1 MSYYENSDEII
12 DLIWQ
17 DLAEQVARPRVA
29 EVARDVAAEIG
40 EVRIT
45 TYLPLFVRRLSVE
58 RLLPEARQAG

>member
-1 MSYYENSDEII
+1 MHYETSDEVV
-12 DLIWQ
+12 DLIWH

-40 EVRIT
+40 DVKIA

-58 RLLPEARQAG
+58 RLMPETRHGA

>member
-1 MSYYENSDEII
+1 MTFETSDEIV

-40 EVRIT
+40 DVKIA

-58 RLLPEARQAG
+58 RLLPEARRGA